1 MSKNYFIELSEYHI
15 WANNQMCDW
24 LKHISDEQWN
34 QMVVSSFKSIYETIL
49 HMVSAEKTWLERM
62 NKKPNS
68 QMLAVT
74 FKGSKDELIETWKEI
89 SDGYQKFVTAMSEDQ
104 FPQTLNYKNSKG
116 IEFNQP
122 IYQLLVH
129 VFNHTT
135 YHRGQVVTMLRQVG
149 YTDVSSTDMTTFFRL
164 KNEFAT
170 QVFSN

>member
-15 WANNQMCDW
+15 WANNQVCDW
-24 LKHISDEQWN
+24 LGHISDDQWN
-34 QMVVSSFKSIYETIL
+34 QPVVSSFESIYETIL
-49 HMVSAEKTWLERM
+49 HMASAEKTWLERM
-62 NKKPNS
+62 NMKPNS

-89 SDGYQKFVTAMSEDQ
+89 SAGYLTFIKAMPEDQ
-104 FPQTLNYKNSKG
+104 FQQILNYKNSKG

-164 KNEFAT
+164 KNKFAT